1 MKLEFFFDYGSPYSY
16 LADTRLAGLQER
28 TGYEIE
34 YRPMLLGGV
43 FKATGNRSPFEE
55 TVVPKL
61 KYQSV
66 EMQRWVEYCGAP
78 FQSNPFFPINTL
90 QLMRM
95 AHAARSVGVFETFH
109 RAAFRGMWED
119 GQNLGDSDVLAQ
131 VLEAAGLDAAKL
143 LALTADPD
151 IKQSLIQTSEDAVA
165 RGVFGA
171 PTFFVGEVMFFGNDR
186 LDFVERALGQ
196 G

>member
-28 TGYEIE
+28 TGCEIE